1 MYLLIVISEKK
12 EGLDLA
18 NTDVDEALTALQSRR
33 IRMTPQRRTILTYLV
48 THHNHPTVETIH
60 EALEQT
66 TPNMSL
72 ATIYNTLKLFVD
84 LGIVIE
90 LANGEDGVH
99 YDYYSKPHYHVIC
112 TNCGKIADVFYPDFQ
127 KDAKKMENEAAQQ
140 TGYQITGNRF
150 EIYGLCPDCQKKNAS
165 KGK

>member
-1 MYLLIVISEKK
+1 ME
-12 EGLDLA
+12 EGLGMA
-18 NTDVDEALTALQSRR
+18 NAEVDEAITDLQSKR
-33 IRMTPQRRTILTYLV
+33 IRITPQRRTILAYLV

-60 EALEQT
+60 EALAQA

-99 YDYYSKPHYHVIC
+99 YDYFNKPHYHVIC
-112 TNCGKIADVFYPDFQ
+112 TNCGKITDVFYPDFQ
-127 KDAKKMENEAAQQ
+127 KDARKMEKQATQQ
-140 TGYQITGNRF
+140 TGYQISGNRF
-150 EIYGLCPDCQKKNAS
+150 EIYGLCPECQAKLKNKNS
-165 KGK
+165 NNHPNSLY